1 MVRPLTEP
9 GSTRPAAPS
18 MFMMMMMMRM
28 MMMMMMMMVIML
40 MVMMVMIKCKTN
52 LPPDVP
58 TWVVFKQ
65 SLGWTFPICTGDCS
79 LKNTFTILK
88 TQTFILES
96 AQIFPRFSFHI
107 LHIFVPQ

>member
-18 MFMMMMMMRM
+18 MFMMMMMMM
-28 MMMMMMMMVIML
+28 MMMMVIMVIML

-65 SLGWTFPICTGDCS
+65 SLGWTFPICTGWPI
-79 LKNTFTILK
+79 KNMYMLANK
-88 TQTFILES
+88 KYVQVG
-96 AQIFPRFSFHI
+96 Q
-107 LHIFVPQ
+107 